1 MLQSEDLPGAAKA
14 REAFFGGADW
24 LSSSVSV
31 ACTLSVYLVTLAP
44 DVTLEWSGIL
54 STGAMHG
61 GGQPPPGYPLWTL
74 YAWAFIKLLPFSNI
88 AWRVAVSSAVA
99 GALTCGVIA
108 LMVSRGASALL
119 DGAMRRLSVQQEKW
133 LRVVCGCVA
142 GMGFGFDSA
151 FWHQAVI
158 VETTTFGILLF
169 STLLYLLWRWVH
181 APEQT
186 GYLCAAFFVYGLTL
200 TVNLS
205 MTVAAPG
212 LPFIVLFRKPPLGRD
227 LFFGITLALA
237 ALLLA
242 QSLDL
247 LPEGMN
253 SGTQLRRVYLLIEV
267 VTAAIALVAIVA
279 TRGFLTHWPTLI
291 ICGIVLMLGLSLY
304 VYIPIASMTSP
315 PVNWAY
321 PRSASGFIHLIS
333 RGQFEQIAPT
343 AHFSQFVSQ
352 LQQYAKCTVHALGI
366 VYIPL
371 ALIPFCFLS
380 KLRASERA
388 WLLGLLPTFL
398 CLSLLLLAMINP
410 TSDRSAWQ
418 VLAVWAGYGLALLSN
433 AAAPHRLP

>member
-1 MLQSEDLPGAAKA
+1 
-14 REAFFGGADW
+14 
-24 LSSSVSV
+24 
-31 ACTLSVYLVTLAP
+31 
-44 DVTLEWSGIL
+44 
-54 STGAMHG
+54 MHG
-61 GGQPPPGYPLWTL
+61 
-74 YAWAFIKLLPFSNI
+74 AFIKLLPFSNI

-108 LMVSRGASALL
+108 LMVSRGGAALL
-119 DGAMRRLSVQQEKW
+119 EGSARRLPDEQENW

-227 LFFGITLALA
+227 LFFGISLALG

-242 QSLDL
+242 LSLNL

-253 SGTQLRRVYLLIEV
+253 SGTQLRRVYLLIEI
-267 VTAAIALVAIVA
+267 VTAAITFVAIIA
-279 TRGFLTHWPTLI
+279 TRGFLAYWRTLT
-291 ICGIVLMLGLSLY
+291 ICGVLLMLGLSLY
-304 VYIPIASMTSP
+304 VYIPIASMTNP

-333 RGQFEQIAPT
+333 RGQFEQIVPT
-343 AHFSQFVSQ
+343 TDLGHFLSQ
-352 LQQYAKCTVHALGI
+352 LAEYAKHTVHALGI
-366 VYIPL
+366 IYVLP

-380 KLRASERA
+380 KLRAPERA
-388 WLLGLLPTFL
+388 WLVGLLVTFL

-410 TSDRSAWQ
+410 TADRGAWDIVLFYFAGSHL
-418 VLAVWAGYGLALLSN
+418 VLALCAGHGLVLLGS
-433 AAAPHRLP
+433 AIGRPDLK